1 MKEHDFFMV
10 QFSYKH
16 SREIIKPILAILHKI
31 NVHFFK
37 KNSEILPV
45 GVGLPEW
52 SHSVSLISVPLTFL
66 GGAHPRHVKVPRLG
80 VESELQLLAYATA
93 TAMPDPSCVFNLCHS
108 SWKLG
113 SLTH

>member
-52 SHSVSLISVPLTFL
+52 SHSVSLISVPLTFF
-66 GGAHPRHVKVPRLG
+66 GGAIGGIHRLFLPG
-80 VESELQLLAYATA
+80 SNPCR
-93 TAMPDPSCVFNLCHS
+93 MPQQQP
-108 SWKLG
+108 KLV
-113 SLTH
+113 